1 MIINGIKRVAMSHP
15 AASLGGAALVG
26 SVALVG
32 GAPALLGSALVGA
45 VVAATAKVVD
55 SMRDG
60 VFQDHVSLLERRAL
74 AAGIDPQEIHVCV
87 DAGVLVDRPLIMP
100 LSTLIDAKDLI
111 AAGRGSGFANNAR
124 CHISEAEALRVIET
138 IEHRAQTQLEEIDG
152 APLKMAT
159 SGRYVGRIATL
170 KDGIAVQKVS
180 PTSFVGH
187 SVDKLSEV
195 PRPGALLDI
204 QYHRETGRGMVT
216 DMNSRKGD
224 LAQGQGR

>member
-1 MIINGIKRVAMSHP
+1 MIIDGIKRAAMSHP
-15 AASLGGAALVG
+15 AVSLGGAALVG

-45 VVAATAKVVD
+45 AVAATAKVVD

-74 AAGIDPQEIHVCV
+74 AAGIDPQEVNVCV

-124 CHISEAEALRVIET
+124 CHISEAEALRVIGS
-138 IEHRAQTQLEEIDG
+138 IEDRAQKLMEEFTA
-152 APLKMAT
+152 APIKMAT
-159 SGRYVGRIATL
+159 SGRYMGRIAGV
-170 KDGIAVQKVS
+170 KDGIAMQKVS

-195 PRPGALLDI
+195 PQRGALLDI
-204 QYHRETGRGMVT
+204 QYQRDGRGTVT
-216 DMNSRKGD
+216 DMNARKTDLGQSR
-224 LAQGQGR
+224 GR

>member
-1 MIINGIKRVAMSHP
+1 MIIDGIKRAAMSHP
-15 AASLGGAALVG
+15 AASLSGAALIG

-45 VVAATAKVVD
+45 AVAVTAKVVD

-74 AAGIDPQEIHVCV
+74 AGGIDPQEINVSV

-124 CHISEAEALRVIET
+124 CHISEAEALRVIES
-138 IEHRAQTQLEEIDG
+138 IEHRSQKQLEEIEG
-152 APLKMAT
+152 TPLKIAA
-159 SGRYVGRIATL
+159 SGRYVGRIATV
-170 KDGIAVQKVS
+170 KDGIAVQKVN

-187 SVDKLSEV
+187 AVDKLSET

-204 QYHRETGRGMVT
+204 QYQRETGRGMVT
-216 DMNSRKGD
+216 DMNARKGE
-224 LAQGQGR
+224 LSQSRGR